1 MRYDIS
7 KNGKTGKENIV
18 SPWLSHCKFMRIPGK
33 ATKKEVKSKCAKRK
47 TKKKGETKT
56 KMKRKRKRTEK

>member
-7 KNGKTGKENIV
+7 KTGKREKENIV
-18 SPWLSHCKFMRIPGK
+18 SPWLSHCKFMRISDK

-47 TKKKGETKT
+47 TKKKKKTHKNKKESETD
-56 KMKRKRKRTEK
+56 

>member
-7 KNGKTGKENIV
+7 KNGKTGEENIV

-47 TKKKGETKT
+47 TKKKRRNKNKNETE
-56 KMKRKRKRTEK
+56 TETN